1 LTARS
6 AIGSRE
12 SKGTAAGL
20 EAFRCRSPLSCLE
33 RNGAS
38 PMPRTSVL
46 IAGAGPTGL
55 ALACDLRR
63 RRIDAEV
70 VEKLERPVV
79 TTRALGIQ
87 PRGRQ
92 ILDRLGALRDLD
104 QIAERNQTVGI
115 LVDGK
120 LSAHIDMGSWR
131 GPEKDS
137 PLRAPQTAIEER
149 LRERLRELGA
159 EVRWGS
165 AVSDIRQTPDGVEVI
180 LCGKSGR
187 FMPIGW
193 SGATAPIARAAN

>member
-1 LTARS
+1 
-6 AIGSRE
+6 
-12 SKGTAAGL
+12 
-20 EAFRCRSPLSCLE
+20 
-33 RNGAS
+33 
-38 PMPRTSVL
+38 MRTSVL

-63 RRIDAEV
+63 RRIDVEL
-70 VEKLERPVV
+70 VEKLDRPAV

-92 ILDRLGALRDLD
+92 ILDRLGALGDLD
-104 QIAERNQTVGI
+104 RIAGPNFTTDI
-115 LVDGK
+115 LVDGR

-131 GPEKDS
+131 GPIRDN

-165 AVSDIRQTPDGVEVI
+165 AVSDIRQTACGVDVI
-180 LCGKSGR
+180 LCEKEGERTVHADWLIGCDGAHSACRKLIGAKFDGR
-187 FMPIGW
+187 VYPQTFLLGDVRLT
-193 SGATAPIARAAN
+193 GA